1 MISCPNVQKN
11 VIRQHY
17 NISAIFC
24 RILWGQHIHHG
35 LWSADETPKVAA
47 RQLFAITV
55 VGLFSFLRYGATQSS
70 GSWILIDCLLALQFA
85 IPHSLLLHPR
95 TRSALKHWVPTEFY
109 GAFFC
114 VCTCISLLVMFAFW
128 RRTTTI
134 LWDLDGPAANAVV
147 GCFLFSWASM
157 LYSIHLT
164 GLGFQTGWTQ
174 WMHWYQHKKMP
185 RRDFVPR
192 DAYRYLRHPVYLSFL
207 GLIWFTPTMTLDHA
221 VLTGIW
227 TVYIAIGSVLKD
239 RRLSFY
245 LGEPYLSYMQK
256 VSGYPLVPFGPLAR
270 RHAPAMNSAPP
281 AQT

>member
-1 MISCPNVQKN
+1 MSASLLNAECTHQASSEISLRRLAGFTFGIGTQ
-11 VIRQHY
+11 
-17 NISAIFC
+17 A
-24 RILWGQHIHHG
+24 
-35 LWSADETPKVAA
+35 
-47 RQLFAITV
+47 LFAVTV
-55 VGLFSFLRYGATQSS
+55 VGLFSFLRYGETRTA

-85 IPHSLLLHPR
+85 IPHSLLLHPK

-114 VCTCISLLVMFAFW
+114 VCTCLSLWLIFAFW
-128 RRTTTI
+128 QGTTTT
-134 LWDLDGPAANAVV
+134 LWDLDGLAANLVV

-192 DAYRYLRHPVYLSFL
+192 GAYRFLRHPVYLSFL

-227 TVYIAIGSVLKD
+227 TVYIGVGSVLKD
-239 RRLSFY
+239 RRIAFY
-245 LGEPYLSYMQK
+245 LGEQYLSYMRM
-256 VSGYPLVPFGPLAR
+256 VSGYPLMPFGPLAKLR
-270 RHAPAMNSAPP
+270 PPSTNSAPP

>member
-1 MISCPNVQKN
+1 M
-11 VIRQHY
+11 
-17 NISAIFC
+17 SASLLNSECTHQASSGFSLC
-24 RILWGQHIHHG
+24 RLAGFTLGIGTQ
-35 LWSADETPKVAA
+35 A
-47 RQLFAITV
+47 LFAITV
-55 VGLFSFLRYGATQSS
+55 VGLFSFLRYGATRSS
-70 GSWILIDCLLALQFA
+70 GSWFLIDCLLALQFA

-95 TRSALKHWVPTEFY
+95 TRSALKHRVPTEFY
-109 GAFFC
+109 GAF
-114 VCTCISLLVMFAFW
+114 W
-128 RRTTTI
+128 RRNTTI
-134 LWDLDGPAANAVV
+134 LWDLDGLAANAVV

-192 DAYRYLRHPVYLSFL
+192 GAYRYLRHPVYLSFL

-256 VSGYPLVPFGPLAR
+256 VSGYPLVPFGPLAKLYS
-270 RHAPAMNSAPP
+270 PAMNSAPP
-281 AQT
+281 EQT

>member
-1 MISCPNVQKN
+1 MSEMSASLLNAERTHQASSEISFRRLAGSTVGIGTQ
-11 VIRQHY
+11 
-17 NISAIFC
+17 A
-24 RILWGQHIHHG
+24 
-35 LWSADETPKVAA
+35 
-47 RQLFAITV
+47 LFAVTV
-55 VGLFSFLRYGATQSS
+55 VGLFSFLRYGVTRSS
-70 GSWILIDCLLALQFA
+70 GSWMLIDCLLALQFA

-95 TRSALKHWVPTEFY
+95 TRSALKRWVPSEFY

-114 VCTCISLLVMFAFW
+114 VCTCISLGLIFAFW
-128 RRTTTI
+128 QQTTTI
-134 LWDLDGPAANAVV
+134 LWDLDGVAANLVV
-147 GCFLFSWASM
+147 GCFLLSWASM

-192 DAYRYLRHPVYLSFL
+192 GAYRFLRHPVYLSFL

-227 TVYIAIGSVLKD
+227 TVYIGVGSVLKD
-239 RRLSFY
+239 RRIAFY
-245 LGEPYLSYMQK
+245 LGEQYLSYMRM
-256 VSGYPLVPFGPLAR
+256 VSGYPLIPFGPLAKLR
-270 RHAPAMNSAPP
+270 SSSTNSAPP

>member
-1 MISCPNVQKN
+1 MSASLLNAECTHRASSEISFRRLAGFTFGIGTQ
-11 VIRQHY
+11 
-17 NISAIFC
+17 A
-24 RILWGQHIHHG
+24 
-35 LWSADETPKVAA
+35 
-47 RQLFAITV
+47 LFAVTV
-55 VGLFSFLRYGATQSS
+55 VGLFSFLRYGETRTA

-85 IPHSLLLHPR
+85 IPHSLLLHPK

-114 VCTCISLLVMFAFW
+114 VCTCLSLWLIFAFW
-128 RRTTTI
+128 RGTTTT
-134 LWDLDGPAANAVV
+134 LWDLDGLAANLVV

-192 DAYRYLRHPVYLSFL
+192 GAYRFLRHPVYLSFL

-227 TVYIAIGSVLKD
+227 TVYIGVGSVLKD
-239 RRLSFY
+239 RRIAFY
-245 LGEPYLSYMQK
+245 LGEQYLSYMRM
-256 VSGYPLVPFGPLAR
+256 VSGYPLIPFGPLAKLR
-270 RHAPAMNSAPP
+270 PSSTNSAPP